1 MRESA
6 KIDRAMV
13 QWEAYGFFSTD
24 SGLAQAARMNVGAFV
39 GAGREVRTHDLN
51 PGAERAGRHPFE
63 SPVST
68 FSSEGPRAQLYLF
81 NPTDLEWSLAR
92 EYPKA
97 LKENA
102 FRVIVPFWE
111 LTKIPANWREV
122 LGQMDAILAPTRFI
136 EETLRS
142 ADLGDIPV
150 FHFPAVREP
159 EPIASGDRAR
169 WCLPSEGFL
178 FLSSFDVSSDP
189 ARKNPE
195 AAIAAF
201 LEAFPEGDGRAHLV
215 IKAHNARLLPEAQER
230 MAQLERLVAQHDH
243 LHLFTERIAH
253 DDLPAFHASFDALI
267 SLHRS
272 EGLGL
277 ILMEMM
283 AQGKP
288 VVATNWSG
296 NLDFC
301 TSDNSVLIDFDFV
314 PVKAVHPLYQPTIAQ
329 HPDLQWAEPRIDE
342 AAAALRQLV
351 ENPAWAAHLGAQA
364 RKDMLDRVNLDCS
377 PVISALESLVA
388 NSPGNSA
395 EQSQFFQEILT
406 RATPRLSL
414 SERWVKLKRRL
425 GIRGALIRKR

>member
-1 MRESA
+1 
-6 KIDRAMV
+6 MV
-13 QWEAYGFFSTD
+13 QWEAFGFFSTD
-24 SGLAQAARMNVGAFV
+24 SGLAQAARMNVANFV
-39 GAGREVRTHDLN
+39 RAGREVRTHELH
-51 PGAERAGRHPFE
+51 PGAERAGRHLFE
-63 SPVST
+63 SPVSK
-68 FSSEGPRAQLYLF
+68 FSSDGPSAQLFLF
-81 NPTDLEWSLAR
+81 NSTDLEWSLAR
-92 EYPKA
+92 EHPEA
-97 LKENA
+97 LKTNA
-102 FRVIVPFWE
+102 FRVIAPFWE

-122 LGQMDAILAPTRFI
+122 LVQMDAILAPTRFI

-142 ADLGDIPV
+142 ADLGDIPI
-150 FHFPAVREP
+150 FHFPAIREP
-159 EPIASGDRAR
+159 EPLTAGDRAR
-169 WCLPSEGFL
+169 WGLPSEGFL

-230 MAQLERLVAQHDH
+230 MAQLERLVAQHDN

-253 DDLPAFHASFDALI
+253 EDLPAFHASFDALI

-301 TSDNSVLIDFDFV
+301 TAENSVLVGFDFV
-314 PVKAVHPLYQPTIAQ
+314 PVEAVHPLYQPAIAE
-329 HPDLQWAEPRIDE
+329 HPNLQWAEPRIDE
-342 AAAALRQLV
+342 AATALRQLV
-351 ENPAWAAHLGAQA
+351 EDPEWAARLGAQA
-364 RKDMLDRVNLDCS
+364 REDMLSRMKLDS
-377 PVISALESLVA
+377 SLVIETLESRIE
-388 NSPGNSA
+388 NSPGNSPA
-395 EQSQFFQEILT
+395 QSHFFQQIQSRT
-406 RATPRLSL
+406 TPQLSWA
-414 SERWVKLKRRL
+414 ERWVQLKKRL
-425 GIRGALIRKR
+425 GIRGALIGKR

>member
-1 MRESA
+1 
-6 KIDRAMV
+6 
-13 QWEAYGFFSTD
+13 
-24 SGLAQAARMNVGAFV
+24 
-39 GAGREVRTHDLN
+39 
-51 PGAERAGRHPFE
+51 
-63 SPVST
+63 
-68 FSSEGPRAQLYLF
+68 
-81 NPTDLEWSLAR
+81 
-92 EYPKA
+92 
-97 LKENA
+97 
-102 FRVIVPFWE
+102 
-111 LTKIPANWREV
+111 
-122 LGQMDAILAPTRFI
+122 
-136 EETLRS
+136 
-142 ADLGDIPV
+142 
-150 FHFPAVREP
+150 
-159 EPIASGDRAR
+159 
-169 WCLPSEGFL
+169 L

-253 DDLPAFHASFDALI
+253 EALPSFHASFDALI

-283 AQGKP
+283 VQGKP

-301 TSDNSVLIDFDFV
+301 TAENSVLVGFDLV
-314 PVKAVHPLYQPTIAQ
+314 PVEAVHPVYLHAIAE

-351 ENPAWAAHLGAQA
+351 EDPAWAARLGAQA
-364 RKDMLDRVNLDCS
+364 REDMLGRVSIDCS
-377 PVISALESLVA
+377 PVIAALESLVA
-388 NSPGNSA
+388 NSPGNSPA
-395 EQSQFFQEILT
+395 QSHFFQQILSRT
-406 RATPRLSL
+406 TPQPTWA
-414 SERWVKLKRRL
+414 ERWVQLKRRL

>member
-1 MRESA
+1 
-6 KIDRAMV
+6 MV
-13 QWEAYGFFSTD
+13 QWEAYGFYSTD
-24 SGLAQAARMNVGAFV
+24 SGLAQAGRMNVGAFV

-68 FSSEGPRAQLYLF
+68 FSSDGPQAQLLLF

-92 EYPKA
+92 QHPEA
-97 LKENA
+97 LKSNA
-102 FRVIVPFWE
+102 FRVIAPFWE

-122 LGQMDAILAPTRFI
+122 LVQMDAILAPTRFI
-136 EETLRS
+136 EQTLRA
-142 ADLGDIPV
+142 ADLGDIPI

-159 EPIASGDRAR
+159 EPLAAGDRAR
-169 WCLPSEGFL
+169 WGLPADGFL

-201 LEAFPEGDGRAHLV
+201 LRAFPEGDGRAHLV

-253 DDLPAFHASFDALI
+253 DALPAFHASFDALI

-301 TSDNSVLIDFDFV
+301 TAENSVLVGFDFV
-314 PVKAVHPLYQPTIAQ
+314 PVEAVHPLYQPAIAE
-329 HPDLQWAEPRIDE
+329 HPNLQWAEPRIDE

-351 ENPAWAAHLGAQA
+351 DDPAHTERLGAQA
-364 RKDMLDRVNLDCS
+364 REDMLGRVSIDCS
-377 PVISALESLVA
+377 PVIAALESLVA
-388 NSPGNSA
+388 NSPGNSPA
-395 EQSQFFQEILT
+395 QSHFFQQILSRT
-406 RATPRLSL
+406 TPQPTWA
-414 SERWVKLKRRL
+414 ERWVQLKRRL